1 MYTIVGARGF
11 VGKHL
16 VKHLMAKGSTPF
28 TPARDNTGLFSR
40 PLGHVIYCAGLT
52 SDFLERP
59 FDTVEAHVSLVAKML
74 KEAVFQSL
82 TYLSSTRLYDSADGS
97 GSEGATLHLD
107 PNEPRH
113 LYDLSKALGESLCI
127 NAGRANV
134 RTARLACV
142 YSDDLSSDGFL
153 HRVVWA
159 ARKERHARFEV
170 APDAARDYV
179 HMDDVIRA
187 LVAIAER
194 GKRPIYNIATG
205 VNMTNAELFRLVRR
219 IDGCQID
226 AMLPATGRQDPVIDV
241 RALKADVGI
250 APKPLMALLPNLL
263 GRGGRAAGAA

>member
-11 VGKHL
+11 VGRHL
-16 VKHLMAKGSTPF
+16 VKHLLAKGSTPF
-28 TPARDNTGLFSR
+28 TPARDNAGLFSR

-59 FDTVEAHVSLVAKML
+59 FETVEAHVTLFARML
-74 KEAVFQSL
+74 KDAVFQSL

-97 GSEGATLHLD
+97 GNESATLHLD

-134 RTARLACV
+134 RAARLACV

-159 ARKERHARFEV
+159 SRKERNARFDV
-170 APDAARDYV
+170 PPDSARDYI
-179 HMDDVIRA
+179 HMDDVIAA
-187 LVAIAER
+187 LLAIAER
-194 GKRPIYNIATG
+194 GKRPIYNVASG

-226 AMLPATGRQDPVIDV
+226 AQLPPTGRPDPVIDV
-241 RALKADVGI
+241 RPLKADFGLV
-250 APKPLMALLPNLL
+250 PKPLVMLLPNLL
-263 GRGGRAAGAA
+263 GRGGRAKGAA